1 MNVKVRWILPAAGL
15 LLFLAAARIIDL
27 LER

>member
-15 LLFLAAARIIDL
+15 LLFLAAVGMGIWHWY
-27 LER
+27 